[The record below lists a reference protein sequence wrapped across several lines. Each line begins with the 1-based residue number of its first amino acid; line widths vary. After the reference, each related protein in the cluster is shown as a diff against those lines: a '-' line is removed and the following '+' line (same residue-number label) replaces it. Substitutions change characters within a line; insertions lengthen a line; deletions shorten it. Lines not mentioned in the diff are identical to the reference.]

1 MITSSKRSQGVLEME
16 LNQKEITEERNVSYE
31 VLNERVSEISIDRRI
46 LHIREDGIWVWK

>member
-1 MITSSKRSQGVLEME
+1 ME